1 MSKSQKKKTRKRK
14 QLPTSSEL
22 PSNPKSNE
30 IDTQFQYSVL
40 YGKSS
45 WTPTKIQKAANQIAK
60 SPRLWNGSELS
71 QNLKPRSNSKRK
83 QVFHLIWF
91 FWQSWLLSRRL
102 ALQRCLLQSSP
113 GKCRNCAWNRPMGWP
128 SSPYGSRRRAQIMK
142 PKWAWGNS
150 VGHVRPGNMRA
161 LPDDMAGRPLRVLTS
176 PKDTV
181 ASNHRR
187 GRAWV
192 GSIYCDVLRFS
203 WLFRDICFAPTI
215 CFFVWYHF
223 LPTNFAVVPLLGA
236 SNSR

>member
-1 MSKSQKKKTRKRK
+1 MNPNKNPINRLSNCELRKAPDYEMVQSYQKIWN
-14 QLPTSSEL
+14 LEVIPTGNRFS
-22 PSNPKSNE
+22 
-30 IDTQFQYSVL
+30 TFFV
-40 YGKSS
+40 
-45 WTPTKIQKAANQIAK
+45 
-60 SPRLWNGSELS
+60 
-71 QNLKPRSNSKRK
+71 
-83 QVFHLIWF
+83 F
-91 FWQSWLLSRRL
+91 FWQSWLLSRRF

-203 WLFRDICFAPTI
+203 WLFRDICLAPTI

-223 LPTNFAVVPLLGA
+223 LPANFAIIPLLGA
-236 SNSR
+236 SNLR